1 MNRLGML
8 VDISHVSDSVMAQ
21 VLRLSEA
28 PVIFSHSSA
37 RALVD
42 HKRDVP
48 DEILRMVPANGG
60 VVMVNFY
67 CFFTDSAT
75 LRWGREGDAARAQ
88 LAQRYGADTAQVR
101 QGMGAWTAAHPQP
114 PRPTVATIANHIDH
128 IARVAGVD
136 HVGYGSDFDG
146 IDCAPQ
152 GLEDVSMFPNLT
164 AELLRRGWSERDVL
178 KVTGGNLLRVF
189 RQAELVARRL
199 QRERGPSDATIAMDS
214 VRAGS

>member
-1 MNRLGML
+1 
-8 VDISHVSDSVMAQ
+8 
-21 VLRLSEA
+21 
-28 PVIFSHSSA
+28 
-37 RALVD
+37 VD

-48 DEILRMVPANGG
+48 DAILRMVPANGG

-75 LRWGREGDAARAQ
+75 LRWGREQGQARAQ
-88 LAQRYGADTAQVR
+88 LAQQVGGDTARVR
-101 QGMGAWTAAHPQP
+101 QGVDAWTAAHPQP
-114 PRPTVATIANHIDH
+114 PRPTVATIADHIDH
-128 IARVAGVD
+128 VARVAGVD

-152 GLEDVSMFPNLT
+152 GLEDAGMFPNLT
-164 AELLRRGWSERDVL
+164 AELLRRGWSEGDVM
-178 KVTGGNLLRVF
+178 KAMGGNLIRAF

-199 QRERGPSDATIAMDS
+199 QRERGPGTATIAMDS